1 MKALKKRPEKKSSA
15 STENKDKFPMDDYT
29 SNKNSPYSDK
39 FDQFELNLDKVKL
52 VGKQIPHDSALG
64 HVTGE
69 ALFVDDITPV
79 KNELIVDF
87 ISSPVAHGNIKSL
100 NSKEL
105 AQQDGIAGV
114 FTHEDIPGEN
124 LYGPVVQDEPILASD
139 IVQYVGQPVAIIA
152 GESHRAI
159 REAKKKV
166 RLNIKELKPVFTI
179 DEAILAKQ
187 YIGEKR
193 TFKQG
198 DFEKAWRESE
208 HMLKGTFVCS
218 GQEQFYLESQA
229 ALAHPGEHGDIHI
242 HSSTQNPS
250 EIQTVV
256 AEALGIGNH
265 QVVCVCKRMGGG
277 FGGKETQAAI
287 PAVMAGLVATIT
299 GRPARVAYTKDDD
312 MRSTGKRH
320 PYKIHYKAAFTSKGK
335 ITGVRFDIY
344 SNGGAAADL
353 SGSVLE
359 RTLFHSDNAYYIPN
373 LIFNGV
379 ICKTNF
385 PPNTAFRGFGGP
397 QGMANIEN
405 VIQEIAIYLQKDALE
420 IRRMNCYT
428 NRGRNITPYGQVVKN
443 HILPEII
450 DQLAETS
457 QYRKRMKQVEEFN
470 RNSQTHL
477 RGLAL
482 TPMKFGISFTT
493 TFLNQGNALVNVYRD
508 GTVQVSTGGTEMGQ
522 GLNTKIRQLVADEF
536 GISYY
541 DVKLMIT
548 STEKNNNTPPTAA
561 SASTDLNGIAA
572 VNACQKIR
580 SKLCVVASNYF
591 KNQEKGLK
599 PSVKQICF
607 EDNSVFD
614 KRNPKNKLAFR
625 KLVQLAFMERVSMG
639 ERGFYQTPEIQFNR
653 DTEKGEP
660 FFYYTMGASVSEVLI
675 DRFTGQLSLERA
687 DLLMDIGESI
697 NPGIDRGQII
707 GGFIQGLGWVT
718 NEELRYSDKGELL
731 SFSPTTYKIPNIQ
744 DLPEI
749 FNVETI
755 TNPYHQINIRRSK
768 AVGEPPLMLCLSVWS
783 AVKHALSSVQKD
795 ACPQLNLP
803 ATAEEILRRLTELKQ
818 QDKDN
823 TAKHDAEK
831 EAEVVVVQQNELP
844 IKKKQAA

>member
-1 MKALKKRPEKKSSA
+1 MKALKKGPEKKTSA
-15 STENKDKFPMDDYT
+15 SFENRDKFPMDDYT
-29 SNKNSPYSDK
+29 SNKNSAYSDK
-39 FDQFELNLDKVKL
+39 FDQFELNFKSKL
-52 VGKQIPHDSALG
+52 AGKPIPHDSALG

-124 LYGPVVQDEPILASD
+124 LYGPVIQDEPILASD
-139 IVQYVGQPVAIIA
+139 IVQYVGQPVAILA
-152 GESHRAI
+152 GESYKAI

-193 TFKQG
+193 TFRQG
-198 DFEKAWRESE
+198 DFERVWVESE
-208 HMLKGTFVCS
+208 HILTGTFVCS

-229 ALAHPGEHGDIHI
+229 ALARPGEHGDIHI

-299 GRPARVAYTKDDD
+299 GRPARVVYTKDDD

-320 PYKIHYKAAFTSKGK
+320 PYKIHYKVAFTSKGK

-457 QYRKRMKQVEEFN
+457 QYSKRMKQVEEFN

-493 TFLNQGNALVNVYRD
+493 TFLNQGNALVNVYRV
-508 GTVQVSTGGTEMGQ
+508 GTVQG
-522 GLNTKIRQLVADEF
+522 
-536 GISYY
+536 
-541 DVKLMIT
+541 
-548 STEKNNNTPPTAA
+548 
-561 SASTDLNGIAA
+561 
-572 VNACQKIR
+572 
-580 SKLCVVASNYF
+580 
-591 KNQEKGLK
+591 
-599 PSVKQICF
+599 
-607 EDNSVFD
+607 
-614 KRNPKNKLAFR
+614 
-625 KLVQLAFMERVSMG
+625 
-639 ERGFYQTPEIQFNR
+639 
-653 DTEKGEP
+653 
-660 FFYYTMGASVSEVLI
+660 
-675 DRFTGQLSLERA
+675 
-687 DLLMDIGESI
+687 
-697 NPGIDRGQII
+697 
-707 GGFIQGLGWVT
+707 
-718 NEELRYSDKGELL
+718 
-731 SFSPTTYKIPNIQ
+731 
-744 DLPEI
+744 
-749 FNVETI
+749 
-755 TNPYHQINIRRSK
+755 
-768 AVGEPPLMLCLSVWS
+768 
-783 AVKHALSSVQKD
+783 
-795 ACPQLNLP
+795 
-803 ATAEEILRRLTELKQ
+803 
-818 QDKDN
+818 
-823 TAKHDAEK
+823 
-831 EAEVVVVQQNELP
+831 
-844 IKKKQAA
+844 

>member
-1 MKALKKRPEKKSSA
+1 MKALARPKHKSSA
-15 STENKDKFPMDDYT
+15 GTVSKKSLPRDNYT
-29 SNKNSPYSDK
+29 SGKNRTYSDK
-39 FDQFELNLDKVKL
+39 FDQSGLKVDNSKL
-52 VGKQIPHDSALG
+52 VGKQLAHDSAVG

-69 ALFVDDITPV
+69 ALFVDDIAPA

-87 ISSPVAHGNIKSL
+87 ISSPVAHGKIKSL
-100 NSKEL
+100 NSVEL

-114 FTHEDIPGEN
+114 FTHADIPGEN
-124 LYGPVVQDEPILASD
+124 LYGPVVQDEPILAED
-139 IVQYVGQPVAIIA
+139 LVQYVGQPIAIIA
-152 GESHRAI
+152 GESHKAI
-159 REAKKKV
+159 REAKKKI

-179 DEAILAKQ
+179 DEAIAAKQ

-193 TFKQG
+193 KFKQG

-208 HMLKGTFVCS
+208 HILKGTFVCN

-229 ALAHPGEHGDIHI
+229 ALARPGEHGDIHI

-256 AEALGIGNH
+256 AEALGIGYH

-287 PAVMAGLVATIT
+287 PAVMAALVASRT

-320 PYKIHYKAAFTSKGK
+320 PYKIHYKAAFTSTGK

-353 SGSVLE
+353 SASVLE

-379 ICKTNF
+379 VCKTNF

-420 IRRMNCYT
+420 VRRLNCYAH
-428 NRGRNITPYGQVVKN
+428 RGRNITPYGQVVRN

-457 QYRKRMKQVEEFN
+457 RYSKRIKQVEEFN
-470 RNSQTHL
+470 RKSHTHL

-536 GISYY
+536 AISYQ

-580 SKLCVVASNYF
+580 SKLCVVASKYF
-591 KNQEKGLK
+591 ATQKRGLK

-614 KRNPKNKLAFR
+614 RRNPKNKLSFR

-639 ERGFYQTPEIQFNR
+639 ERGFYQTPEIHFNR
-653 DTEKGEP
+653 ETEKGEP

-675 DRFTGQLSLERA
+675 DRFTGQLNLERS
-687 DLLMDIGESI
+687 DLLIDIGESI

-707 GGFIQGLGWVT
+707 GGFIQGVGWVT

-749 FNVETI
+749 FNVDTI
-755 TNPYHQINIRRSK
+755 TNPHHQINIRRSK
-768 AVGEPPLMLCLSVWS
+768 AVGEPPLMLCLSVWA
-783 AVKHALSSVQKD
+783 AVKHALSCVQKD
-795 ACPQLNLP
+795 VCPQLNLP
-803 ATAEEILRRLTELKQ
+803 ATAEEILRRLTELKHQ
-818 QDKDN
+818 AN
-823 TAKHDAEK
+823 NNAAKHDADK
-831 EAEVVVVQQNELP
+831 ESEVALVSQNELTS
-844 IKKKQAA
+844 KNKQAA

>member
-287 PAVMAGLVATIT
+287 PAVMAALVASIT

-379 ICKTNF
+379 VCKTNF

-428 NRGRNITPYGQVVKN
+428 NRGRNITPY
-443 HILPEII
+443 
-450 DQLAETS
+450 
-457 QYRKRMKQVEEFN
+457 
-470 RNSQTHL
+470 
-477 RGLAL
+477 
-482 TPMKFGISFTT
+482 
-493 TFLNQGNALVNVYRD
+493 
-508 GTVQVSTGGTEMGQ
+508 
-522 GLNTKIRQLVADEF
+522 RQ
-536 GISYY
+536 
-541 DVKLMIT
+541 
-548 STEKNNNTPPTAA
+548 
-561 SASTDLNGIAA
+561 
-572 VNACQKIR
+572 Q
-580 SKLCVVASNYF
+580 
-591 KNQEKGLK
+591 
-599 PSVKQICF
+599 
-607 EDNSVFD
+607 
-614 KRNPKNKLAFR
+614 
-625 KLVQLAFMERVSMG
+625 
-639 ERGFYQTPEIQFNR
+639 
-653 DTEKGEP
+653 
-660 FFYYTMGASVSEVLI
+660 
-675 DRFTGQLSLERA
+675 SL
-687 DLLMDIGESI
+687 
-697 NPGIDRGQII
+697 
-707 GGFIQGLGWVT
+707 
-718 NEELRYSDKGELL
+718 
-731 SFSPTTYKIPNIQ
+731 
-744 DLPEI
+744 
-749 FNVETI
+749 
-755 TNPYHQINIRRSK
+755 INI
-768 AVGEPPLMLCLSVWS
+768 
-783 AVKHALSSVQKD
+783 
-795 ACPQLNLP
+795 
-803 ATAEEILRRLTELKQ
+803 
-818 QDKDN
+818 
-823 TAKHDAEK
+823 
-831 EAEVVVVQQNELP
+831 
-844 IKKKQAA
+844 

>member
-1 MKALKKRPEKKSSA
+1 MR
-15 STENKDKFPMDDYT
+15 DRIT
-29 SNKNSPYSDK
+29 SKNSLYLEISNQP
-39 FDQFELNLDKVKL
+39 ELDLNKTKL

-69 ALFVDDITPV
+69 ALFVDDITPI

-87 ISSPVAHGNIKSL
+87 ISSPVAHGKIKSL

-114 FTHEDIPGEN
+114 YTYADIPGEN
-124 LYGPVVQDEPILASD
+124 FYGPVVQDEPILAKD
-139 IVQYVGQPVAIIA
+139 KVQYVGQPIAIIA
-152 GESHRAI
+152 GESNKAI

-166 RLNIKELKPVFTI
+166 KLNIEELKPVFTV
-179 DEAILAKQ
+179 DEAIFAKQ
-187 YIGEKR
+187 FIGEKR

-198 DFEKAWRESE
+198 DFDKAWRESE
-208 HMLKGTFVCS
+208 NVLKGTFLCN

-229 ALAHPGEHGDIHI
+229 ALASAEENGDIHI

-287 PAVMAGLVATIT
+287 PAVMAALAASKT

-312 MRSTGKRH
+312 MRCTGKRH
-320 PYKIHYKAAFTSKGK
+320 PYKIHYKAAFTSKGEIK
-335 ITGVRFDIY
+335 GVRFDIY

-353 SGSVLE
+353 SSSVLE

-379 ICKTNF
+379 VCKTNF

-405 VIQEIAIYLQKDALE
+405 VIQEIAIFLKKDALE
-420 IRRMNCYT
+420 IRRLNCYA

-443 HILPEII
+443 HILPEIL
-450 DQLAETS
+450 DQLAKTS
-457 QYRKRMKQVEEFN
+457 QYKKRMKRVEEFN
-470 RNSQTHL
+470 RKSKTHL

-493 TFLNQGNALVNVYRD
+493 TFLNQGNALVNIFRD
-508 GTVQVSTGGTEMGQ
+508 GTIQVSTGGTEMGQ

-536 GISYY
+536 AISYH

-561 SASTDLNGIAA
+561 SASTDLNGVAA
-572 VNACQKIR
+572 INACRKIR
-580 SKLCVVASNYF
+580 SKLCLVASNF
-591 KNQEKGLK
+591 FENHLIGLK
-599 PSVKQICF
+599 SSAKEICF
-607 EDNSVFD
+607 EKNSVFD
-614 KRNPKNKLAFR
+614 KRNPKNKLSFK
-625 KLVQLAFMERVSMG
+625 KLVQLAFMNRVSMG
-639 ERGFYQTPEIQFNR
+639 ERGFYKTPEIRFNR
-653 DTEKGEP
+653 HTEKGNP

-675 DRFTGQLSLERA
+675 DRFTGQLSLERS

-707 GGFIQGLGWVT
+707 GGFIQGVGWVT

-744 DLPEI
+744 DLPNI
-749 FNVETI
+749 FKVETI
-755 TNPYHQINIRRSK
+755 KNPHHQINIRRSK
-768 AVGEPPLMLCLSVWS
+768 AVGEPPLMLCLSVWA
-783 AVKHALSSVQKD
+783 AVKHALSSVQKGK
-795 ACPQLNLP
+795 CPQLNIP
-803 ATAEEILRRLTELKQ
+803 ATAEEILTRLTELKPKANENVTQ
-818 QDKDN
+818 
-823 TAKHDAEK
+823 HGAEK
-831 EAEVVVVQQNELP
+831 ESEVVLISQNEFTL
-844 IKKKQAA
+844 KNKQAA